1 MLALVAGLGL
11 WLWLRPADVKG
22 TRVRVSDASPAD
34 VRELR
39 IEWPARNAALTLNR
53 RDGAWRIVAPHEAR
67 AEPLQVERILSLL
80 AATSELALP
89 ATDLGRFELD
99 QPRARLVADGRTYAL
114 GGINPVTGSVYLQRG
129 GEVLLLEPR
138 YASVVPADPQALN
151 DKRLLAAS
159 EQPAGFTF
167 PQFKVM
173 QERGKWT
180 VRPAQGEL
188 SQDDVLRWVEGWQ
201 LAAAL
206 RAEPYTGP
214 VPSSYIA
221 IELRDGRRVP
231 VGVTDQDG
239 ELAFTRYDEHMRYFF
254 FANTARRLLA
264 PPAASK

>member
-1 MLALVAGLGL
+1 MLALVAALGL
-11 WLWLRPADVKG
+11 WVWLRPAEERS
-22 TRVRVSDASPAD
+22 TRVRVSDASPAS

-39 IEWPARNAALTLNR
+39 IDWPARHASLTLTR
-53 RDGAWRIVAPHEAR
+53 RDGVWRIVAPHHAR
-67 AEPLQVERILSLL
+67 AEPLQIERILTLL

-89 ATDLGRFELD
+89 ATDLARFELD
-99 QPRARLVADGRTYAL
+99 QPRARIVADGKTYAL
-114 GGINPVTGSVYLQRG
+114 GGINPVTGSVYLQRA

-151 DKRLLAAS
+151 DKRLLAAA
-159 EQPAGFTF
+159 EHPAAFTF

-173 QERGKWT
+173 QESGKWT

-206 RAEPYTGP
+206 RAEPYSGP

-221 IELRDGRRVP
+221 IELRDGRRIP